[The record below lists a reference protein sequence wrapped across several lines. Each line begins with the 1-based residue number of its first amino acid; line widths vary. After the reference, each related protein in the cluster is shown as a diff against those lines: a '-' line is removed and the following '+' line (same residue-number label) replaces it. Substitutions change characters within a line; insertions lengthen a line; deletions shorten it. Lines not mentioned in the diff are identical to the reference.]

1 MSKIG
6 LKGLKFARGEKKLAR
21 AKIDEKKV
29 KNLLAD
35 SRARRD
41 ASRRRSFELN
51 SGKPSGEFACT
62 KVARRQAK
70 LARVFILEF

>member
-29 KNLLAD
+29 KNLPAD

-41 ASRRRSFELN
+41 ASRARDLELI
-51 SGKPSGEFACT
+51 SGKSPGEFAC
-62 KVARRQAK
+62 AN
-70 LARVFILEF
+70 